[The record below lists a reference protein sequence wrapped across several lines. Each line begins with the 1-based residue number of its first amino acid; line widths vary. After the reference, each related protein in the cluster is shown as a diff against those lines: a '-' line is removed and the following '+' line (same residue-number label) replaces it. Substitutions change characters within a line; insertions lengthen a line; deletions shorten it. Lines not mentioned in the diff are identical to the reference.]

1 MVGELAALTV
11 ALCWAIAARM
21 FRVLGA
27 SFSPLSLNLWKG
39 VVAIVLLVA
48 ITQIWLPAVDLP
60 ASAYWWLL
68 LSGVI
73 GIGIGDTCFFQA
85 LNRIGDTQSVLITE
99 TLAPIFTALL
109 AMVWIAE
116 WLTWQQWIGIAV
128 VLFSVDMVVKV
139 RRRTELHLFA
149 PSGYIFAAI
158 AAVCQAVGAV
168 VSRDIL
174 TAYPQLDAFN
184 ASLVRL
190 TGGLVIIV
198 ILMLLLRKRWL
209 PVSDEPVKMW
219 RTFAMATVLGTAAA
233 LYLQMVAFANAQAGV
248 VQTLI
253 ATSAVMSLAVAWV
266 AGERTNRATLL
277 WSLGALAGVTILVA
291 AGRMTMAG
299 H

>member
-1 MVGELAALTV
+1 MIGELAALTV

-27 SFSPLSLNLWKG
+27 SFSPLSLNFWKG
-39 VVAIVLLVA
+39 LVA
-48 ITQIWLPAVDLP
+48 IILLLLVTQLVLPAVQLP
-60 ASAYWWLL
+60 SEAYLWLL

-109 AMVWIAE
+109 AMIWIAE
-116 WLTWQQWIGIAV
+116 WLTWQQWIGIAI
-128 VLFSVDMVVKV
+128 VLVSVDLVVKV
-139 RRRTELHLFA
+139 RRRTDLHLFA
-149 PSGYIFAAI
+149 PSGYVFAAV

-168 VSRDIL
+168 ISRDIL
-174 TAYPQLDAFN
+174 TTYPALDAFN

-190 TGGLVIIV
+190 TGGLAIIV
-198 ILMLLLRKRWL
+198 LLMLLLKKRWL
-209 PVSDEPVKMW
+209 PVSTQPKQMW
-219 RTFAMATVLGTAAA
+219 RMFALATVLGTAAA
-233 LYLQMVAFANAQAGV
+233 LYLQMVAFTHAKAGV

-253 ATSAVMSLAVAWV
+253 ATSAVMSLAVAWAV
-266 AGERTNRATLL
+266 GEKTNRATLG
-277 WSLGALAGVTILVA
+277 WSLMALVGVAVLVA
-291 AGRMTMAG
+291 AGQWSSIG